1 MEQMKSIDDGTLIEQ
16 ALSGETR
23 AFDRLMLRW
32 RQPVYELA
40 VRYLGDADDSHDIVQ
55 STFIRA
61 YQNLHLLRDRGHF
74 RSWLLKIAVNACH
87 EFSRKSKPTPFS
99 RLWKKE
105 ENDPYP
111 EPTLLIAEKDETP
124 DYNGDLRQLIHLALR
139 KLPEAQR
146 SVIILKEYH
155 GLTFREI
162 SAILDENENTI
173 KTRLYKGLERLNRQF
188 KQWKLTREELY
199 ESL

>member
-1 MEQMKSIDDGTLIEQ
+1 MIFL
-16 ALSGETR
+16 LS
-23 AFDRLMLRW
+23 LK
-32 RQPVYELA
+32 
-40 VRYLGDADDSHDIVQ
+40 I
-55 STFIRA
+55 

-74 RSWLLKIAVNACH
+74 RPWLLKIAINACH
-87 EFSRKSKPTPFS
+87 EFSRKSRPTPFS

-105 ENDPYP
+105 DDEQNP
-111 EPTLLIAEKDETP
+111 ELKLLISEKAEPEHS
-124 DYNGDLRQLIHLALR
+124 GDLPQLIHLALR

-162 SAILDENENTI
+162 SAILDENENTV
-173 KTRLYKGLERLNRQF
+173 KARLYKGLERLNRQF
-188 KQWKLTREELY
+188 KAWKLTKEELY